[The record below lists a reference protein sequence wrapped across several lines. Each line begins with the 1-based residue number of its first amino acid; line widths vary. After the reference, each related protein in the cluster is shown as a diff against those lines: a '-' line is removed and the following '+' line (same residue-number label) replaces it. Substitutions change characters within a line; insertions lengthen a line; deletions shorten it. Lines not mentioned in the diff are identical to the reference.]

1 MGGLTAVDHFFHRV
15 HLIFCNI
22 KGNTGLARSVR
33 LQNTCFC
40 PTVCK
45 DVKYIWLC
53 DLQFTI
59 VCKRV
64 HFLLSGLLSAFS
76 FNAFLSCDKH
86 PTNPLFPIHSVN
98 VRPLP
103 ILFFFFFF
111 FFNLIWMVGTP
122 EPETVQ
128 ICETVFQVLER
139 IDKISY
145 VLLFFMCRDSA

>member
-76 FNAFLSCDKH
+76 FNTFLSCDKH

-103 ILFFFFFF
+103 ILFFLFFFLSHLDGRYTWAWNYT
-111 FFNLIWMVGTP
+111 NLWN
-122 EPETVQ
+122 
-128 ICETVFQVLER
+128 C
-139 IDKISY
+139 ISGFRADWQNFLCS
-145 VLLFFMCRDSA
+145 VIFHV